1 MGPEVVAIDNR
12 RTWKREELLAATEK
26 NLEKTEMAVL
36 RQKNPLC
43 GKDKIVLCVG
53 KWIDRHYAGNHFE
66 LTFEDDRFTWSR
78 NEEKIRKEA
87 ALDGLYVI
95 RTSLPKEALSAE
107 KTVGACKSLP
117 QVERAFRSLKTVDV
131 EIRPIY
137 HRLTETGSKAM
148 SSCACWRTTWN
159 GR

>member
-36 RQKNPLC
+36 RQKNPLR

-95 RTSLPKEALSAE
+95 RTSLLQDFTILTPLFHDVDPSSI
-107 KTVGACKSLP
+107 KTHQIP
-117 QVERAFRSLKTVDV
+117 
-131 EIRPIY
+131 
-137 HRLTETGSKAM
+137 
-148 SSCACWRTTWN
+148 
-159 GR
+159 